1 MVKGVKLLLHLICAH
16 DPRGQSVFGVLLLS
30 SERRMFLCSVFRCSA
45 RRRLK
50 VLSSSQQQNQH
61 FIPFKSEARKA
72 ENKSPSSSRRISQLC
87 VGVVSL
93 RDVLSLFPWLLV
105 GFFTRFSLSL
115 SLFLV
120 LGGGSTTKPR
130 RDASQRRQQ
139 NR

>member
-16 DPRGQSVFGVLLLS
+16 DPHGQSVFGFLLLS

-50 VLSSSQQQNQH
+50 VLRSSRQQNQH
-61 FIPFKSEARKA
+61 FIPFKSEDRKLKINLPLPRGGSLSFA
-72 ENKSPSSSRRISQLC
+72 SGSFRR
-87 VGVVSL
+87 GMF
-93 RDVLSLFPWLLV
+93 LFVPWLLV
-105 GFFTRFSLSL
+105 GFFTRLSLSL

-120 LGGGSTTKPR
+120 LGDCSTTKPR